1 MFEKFC
7 NAHWPSSLQFYLK
20 ETPTQLFSGEY
31 CKLSKNF
38 QRTFVTDNK
47 LFWKTIKPFFSD
59 KGNYG
64 DNIKLVE
71 EEQVLQNDSEI
82 AEQLNVVS
90 TLGITENSFIINKEY
105 ENISEPVQRAILKFE
120 SHPSISL
127 IKNKIT
133 NENNF
138 KFEPVSLSDIEL
150 EIRLLNPKKATTH
163 KNIPP
168 KILKSSSEATV
179 NVLHRLFNETITK
192 GVFPNNLK
200 LADVTPVFKKD
211 DPFDK
216 KNYRPVSVLPTISK
230 IYEKLM
236 QKQINNYITNYL
248 SPYLCGYRKGIETP
262 NRLWFLS

>member
-1 MFEKFC
+1 MLRTNHSSYMSKTLKKSNHEKILSWEKVFKKTDHSLRAYKKQKNYC
-7 NAHWPSSLQFYLK
+7 SRLYKKERKKFFNGLNPS
-20 ETPTQLFSGEY
+20 
-31 CKLSKNF
+31 
-38 QRTFVTDNK
+38 FVTDNK

-82 AEQLNVVS
+82 AEQLNEFFKNAVS

-105 ENISEPVQRAILKFE
+105 ENISDPVQRAIVKFE

-133 NENNF
+133 NRNNF

-179 NVLHRLFNETITK
+179 NVLHRIFNKTITK
-192 GVFPNNLK
+192 GVFPDNVK
-200 LADVTPVFKKD
+200 LYGITPVD
-211 DPFDK
+211 NPFDK
-216 KNYRPVSVLPTISK
+216 KIQTCQRFTD
-230 IYEKLM
+230 
-236 QKQINNYITNYL
+236 YI
-248 SPYLCGYRKGIETP
+248 
-262 NRLWFLS
+262 